1 MDWYMN
7 LHELKTMT
15 ILDIFS
21 SFYSL
26 DLIRKL
32 QIVATYVKTEHMM
45 KAQKKK

>member
-7 LHELKTMT
+7 LQELKTMT

-32 QIVATYVKTEHMM
+32 QIVATYVKTENMM
-45 KAQKKK
+45 KAQKK